1 MSVDK
6 NFPQLVWFQVMTSL
20 TVERVQVSK
29 TQRLNRRMGSAFAVG
44 AAECDTINSPQKMAK
59 IMAQKITALGALR
72 ADNQLQASW
81 SQGRPHN
88 AQKSPYLDRK
98 IDPLTRRRY

>member
-6 NFPQLVWFQVMTSL
+6 NFPRLVWFQVTTSL

-44 AAECDTINSPQKMAK
+44 TAECDTINSPQKMAK
-59 IMAQKITALGALR
+59 IMAKKSRLLG
-72 ADNQLQASW
+72 
-81 SQGRPHN
+81 H
-88 AQKSPYLDRK
+88 
-98 IDPLTRRRY
+98 